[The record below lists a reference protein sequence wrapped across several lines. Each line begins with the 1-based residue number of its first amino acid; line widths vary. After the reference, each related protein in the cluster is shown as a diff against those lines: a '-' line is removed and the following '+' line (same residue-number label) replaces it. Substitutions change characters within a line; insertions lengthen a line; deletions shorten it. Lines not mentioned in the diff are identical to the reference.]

1 MEFADKLRNELFKAN
16 AKELFGHFNVQ
27 YLIDAFNRL
36 ISSMEKVLLAYNT
49 LQSSSFELKTMIEN
63 LVFPENI
70 VDMNL
75 WNRDLKPE
83 FERKNYISSEIS
95 IHNVRFLS
103 SISIPLV
110 FKIYIITIEFAIR
123 IERCLKSRNRSVKV
137 F

>member
-36 ISSMEKVLLAYNT
+36 ISSMEKVLLAYNI

-75 WNRDLKPE
+75 WNRDLKPQ
-83 FERKNYISSEIS
+83 FERKNYISSELS
-95 IHNVRFLS
+95 INNVRFFS
-103 SISIPLV
+103 SISI
-110 FKIYIITIEFAIR
+110 
-123 IERCLKSRNRSVKV
+123 
-137 F
+137 